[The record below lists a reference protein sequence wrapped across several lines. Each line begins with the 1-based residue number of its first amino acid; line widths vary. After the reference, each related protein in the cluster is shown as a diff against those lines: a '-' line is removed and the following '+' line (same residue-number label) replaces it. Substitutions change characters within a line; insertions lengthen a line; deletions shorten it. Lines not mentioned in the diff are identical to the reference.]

1 MAERTPTAEQQAQ
14 LKRQSEQLAA
24 LDAEEKKIFSED
36 YQKTLTPQ
44 QYDQAAARLDELYA
58 QRSQLSRSQS
68 ELAAQAYG
76 VDPNALKK
84 GESVTFTTK
93 DGVKVNIGGTGVPS
107 QNTAARSNYA
117 ADDYEADQIRSE
129 TAGPRVTRT
138 DTTTTTRITGGNQ
151 RVTEMTPDMKSW
163 TEKNSQAN
171 KLDEAAQRDAFLRSQ
186 GLENAD
192 KATQLKAITKARNQY
207 DADGNSTFDKY
218 KSTSNRDSV
227 GPPPKEQYK
236 TTEIAANK
244 TGTQKVNDGEMS
256 ADTASKQSAAG
267 QTADQAVKD
276 AITPDPATPPLTAEQ
291 KAKLDK
297 DKTGELSAEVN
308 QSQDPNAASKQNATG
323 GAGVVKSES
332 DFVEGAVTNQNNSVS
347 GTNASGN
354 SSSRVEAEIRGLER
368 QNILHNFASYTYRIT
383 LFFLT
388 SKDYN
393 QLCASPK
400 TFVPK
405 YSLISSSGGF
415 NTTMYDLVAE
425 ETRTGSAN
433 YNVTTRHPDF
443 QTDFFIDNLSI
454 DTVVGLNA
462 KTKASNAVGIGFTI
476 TEPYGLSLLDRLL
489 SACETSED
497 AATNYMTQPYLLQ
510 VDLLSNP
517 SDEETAGQL
526 ANNVIVSKKIAI
538 KLIEMKIKPTGSGTT
553 YAVRAIPYNHA
564 AFEITTA
571 SLPVPINVVASTVG
585 EFFSGENNE
594 ETVKLFSDQVKAEE
608 ERIESEI
615 QKITS
620 NRPDTYFWVNRK
632 PTEEQ
637 IANERRALK
646 QGIIYSVKNLAAAY
660 NTYMESIAKQKKL
673 ANQVPVKIA
682 FNIPDDIIAK
692 ALIVNE
698 FDSSTTDTGMKST
711 DTAVNKPDSTGF
723 KKKQNFTL
731 REGTSIIEVIDMVVT
746 RSEYIKKQLKNRGTQ
761 QNQTDAANEY
771 NGNTNRS
778 ETQTSSEQLNWFKIV
793 PTVVLN
799 DFDGSTNNYSKTV
812 LYSVLPYVAANTY
825 HPNFAQINSSNVKD
839 FTVRTYNYLYTGL
852 NQDIIKLD
860 IDFDTSFYTL
870 ITTKGEQVERV
881 ATHADT
887 DFEDIDKKK
896 DTYQQT
902 GNNTNNPPVTK
913 AFSGSNKQSVA
924 TSKAS
929 DPDEQ
934 VIADLK
940 TSIYTRQ
947 RGDALNIKLQI
958 IGDPA
963 FIKQDDIFYNP
974 GSPDEYA
981 DFISNRTSNNSK
993 TPIGQ
998 NGQILF
1004 DAEQVY
1010 IELNV
1015 KNAIDINDS
1024 IGIVN
1029 KQDILMN
1036 GRTTNGTFSGIYKVL
1051 TVSSQFS
1058 RGQFT
1063 QTLDLV
1069 RIPDALNPPSAPVM
1083 NSNRIINNPS
1093 ASSDAEA
1100 KLNIFARPV
1109 IPSNPPIA
1117 ASAPIEPPPIVA
1129 NQPSD
1134 VGSTNTPLTFDQAF
1148 AQARR
1153 DFGNRP
1159 GGVFEWRGKLY
1170 QTNIRGEDFVSNP
1183 TPVYPGANE

>member
-1 MAERTPTAEQQAQ
+1 MA
-14 LKRQSEQLAA
+14 
-24 LDAEEKKIFSED
+24 
-36 YQKTLTPQ
+36 
-44 QYDQAAARLDELYA
+44 
-58 QRSQLSRSQS
+58 
-68 ELAAQAYG
+68 
-76 VDPNALKK
+76 
-84 GESVTFTTK
+84 
-93 DGVKVNIGGTGVPS
+93 
-107 QNTAARSNYA
+107 
-117 ADDYEADQIRSE
+117 
-129 TAGPRVTRT
+129 
-138 DTTTTTRITGGNQ
+138 
-151 RVTEMTPDMKSW
+151 
-163 TEKNSQAN
+163 
-171 KLDEAAQRDAFLRSQ
+171 
-186 GLENAD
+186 
-192 KATQLKAITKARNQY
+192 
-207 DADGNSTFDKY
+207 
-218 KSTSNRDSV
+218 
-227 GPPPKEQYK
+227 
-236 TTEIAANK
+236 
-244 TGTQKVNDGEMS
+244 
-256 ADTASKQSAAG
+256 
-267 QTADQAVKD
+267 
-276 AITPDPATPPLTAEQ
+276 
-291 KAKLDK
+291 
-297 DKTGELSAEVN
+297 
-308 QSQDPNAASKQNATG
+308 
-323 GAGVVKSES
+323 SES
-332 DFVEGAVTNQNNSVS
+332 DFVEGAVTNQNNSVT
-347 GTNASGN
+347 GANVSGN
-354 SSSRVEAEIRGLER
+354 LPNEVLYEDIER
-368 QNILHNFASYTYRIT
+368 ENILHKVASYTYRIT

-405 YSLISSSGGF
+405 YSLISSGGGF
-415 NTTMYDLVAE
+415 NTTMGDLVAQ

-497 AATNYMTQPYLLQ
+497 AATNYMSQPYLLQ
-510 VDLLSNP
+510 VDLLQEP
-517 SDEETAGQL
+517 SQSAELEGPTSS
-526 ANNVIVSKKIAI
+526 NVIVTKKIAI
-538 KLIEMKIKPTGSGTT
+538 KLIEMKIKPSGSGTT
-553 YAVRAIPYNHA
+553 YAVRAIPYNHT

-594 ETVKLFSDQVKAEE
+594 ETVKLFSDQVKADE

-660 NTYMESIAKQKKL
+660 NTYMESLVKQKKL
-673 ANQVPVKIA
+673 ADQIPVKIA
-682 FNIPDDIIAK
+682 FNIPDDKIAK

-698 FDSSTTDTGMKST
+698 FDSSTTDVGMQST

-731 REGTSIIEVIDMVVT
+731 REGTSIIDVIDMVIG

-761 QNQTDAANEY
+761 QNQTNAANEY

-778 ETQTSSEQLNWFKIV
+778 ETQASSGTLNWFKIL

-799 DFDGSTNNYSKTV
+799 DFDASTNNYSKTV
-812 LYSVLPYVAANTY
+812 LYSILPYETANTY
-825 HPNFAQINSSNVKD
+825 HPNFVQINSSNVKD
-839 FTVRTYNYLYTGL
+839 NVVRKYNYLYTGL

-887 DFEDIDKKK
+887 DFEDIDKRK

-902 GNNTNNPPVTK
+902 GKATNNPPVSK
-913 AFSGSNKQSVA
+913 AFAGSNRQSLA
-924 TSKAS
+924 TSKAT
-929 DPDEQ
+929 DPDDQ
-934 VIADLK
+934 VTADLK

-981 DFISNRTSNNSK
+981 DFISNRISNISK
-993 TPIGQ
+993 KPIGQ

-1015 KNAIDINDS
+1015 KNAVDINDS

-1051 TVSSQFS
+1051 TVNSEFS

-1063 QTLDLV
+1063 QTLDIV
-1069 RIPDALNPPSAPVM
+1069 RIPDALDPPAAPAG

-1093 ASSDAEA
+1093 ASGDAEA
-1100 KLNIFARPV
+1100 KLDIFARPV
-1109 IPSNPPIA
+1109 IPSNPPISA
-1117 ASAPIEPPPIVA
+1117 AAPIEPPPIVA

-1134 VGSTNTPLTFDQAF
+1134 VGSPNTPLTFDQAF

-1170 QTNIRGEDFVSNP
+1170 QTNTRGEDFVSNP
-1183 TPVYPGANE
+1183 TPVYPGANQ